1 VNSKNLFPGQVAVS
15 VTLTSETEKTKETK
29 RKKEKETKG
38 IESKREGG
46 KGEEEEHETPLVF
59 LMSDQRTQCNSSLQK
74 KIFFVNGF
82 FRIWLYSLATKQPG
96 FERSQ

>member
-15 VTLTSETEKTKETK
+15 VTLTSETEKNE
-29 RKKEKETKG
+29 RNEKKAKQETKG

-59 LMSDQRTQCNSSLQK
+59 LMSDQRTHYL
-74 KIFFVNGF
+74 
-82 FRIWLYSLATKQPG
+82 
-96 FERSQ
+96 